1 MKKEALQLDLE
12 LQNLKNLY
20 IQSNCTTCDV
30 MHHYFKREY
39 YQAQAQLKSLEQQSF
54 IREDVKG
61 ISINALQ
68 QSTALLGL
76 YIMV

>member
-12 LQNLKNLY
+12 LNTLKNLY
-20 IQSNCTTCDV
+20 MQSNCTACAV
-30 MHHYFKREY
+30 MQQYFKKEY
-39 YQAQAQLKSLEQQSF
+39 HNAQAQLKSLEQQSF
-54 IREDVKG
+54 TKEDVKG
-61 ISINALQ
+61 VSINTLQ

>member
-12 LQNLKNLY
+12 LQTLKNLY
-20 IQSNCTTCDV
+20 MQSNCTTCDV
-30 MHHYFKREY
+30 MQHYFKREY
-39 YQAQAQLKSLEQQSF
+39 YNAQAQLKSLEQQSF
-54 IREDVKG
+54 TKEDVKG